1 MFRKMRGWYRIK
13 DKCYISAYS
22 EKRGRGS
29 RGKGKRE
36 RGTSKIWKESKQKRT
51 G

>member
-13 DKCYISAYS
+13 DKCYISAYG
-22 EKRGRGS
+22 EKRRGS